1 MSLGANALTSWDR
14 VKSSLGFTTDE
25 HQAAAEFLID
35 AVSATANRISGRKLK
50 ARDYTDLR
58 LDGSG
63 RDTIILPE
71 YPIVSLTGIYVDR
84 SRTFGD
90 DTALASTIYQILADS
105 GMVRL
110 YSGVFPSGAGN
121 VKLVG
126 RLGYETVP
134 EDLELAV
141 VECVGYN
148 RRRLESGTT
157 GMRQESMEGAVTA
170 QYELGLPLSVREV
183 FEDYRNKKI

>member
-110 YSGVFPSGAGN
+110 IRRFPLWSWQRQAG
-121 VKLVG
+121 
-126 RLGYETVP
+126 R
-134 EDLELAV
+134 
-141 VECVGYN
+141 
-148 RRRLESGTT
+148 
-157 GMRQESMEGAVTA
+157 
-170 QYELGLPLSVREV
+170 
-183 FEDYRNKKI
+183 